1 MCFIDSVEYRLIR
14 YISIYRLSVCIDIG
28 FKIVSSGVR
37 TWVPVAGVLYTCR
50 FERSSSQLPS
60 TQVPSLYSTY
70 VYKFLVMRPDGRY
83 MYLIFTI
90 FHKRKICGFKMR
102 FCSFAVLFAVLK
114 TAQNRTLKNCG
125 FICGFKNR
133 TKPHAKQFAVLFAV
147 WKPHAEKF
155 AVLNA
160 VPITIGIRYFE
171 ISDISDIQILS
182 GKNMLK
188 NNQILSGK
196 KNTR

>member
-1 MCFIDSVEYRLIR
+1 MWCLKTDIPIDIGFRWIFYSSNVFYWLWGVSVNPL
-14 YISIYRLSVCIDIG
+14 YRLSVCIDIG

-102 FCSFAVLFAVLK
+102 FCSFAVLFTVLK

-133 TKPHAKQFAVLFAV
+133 TKPHAKKFAVLFAV

-160 VPITIGIRYFE
+160 VPIT
-171 ISDISDIQILS
+171 
-182 GKNMLK
+182 
-188 NNQILSGK
+188 
-196 KNTR
+196 TRCEGGCGDRLYSLYW